1 MVLTM
6 RHALRIITL
15 GGILLISLVTSVWAS
30 GKWDSLNALK
40 NVYSSKV
47 DNGFIIRLEFEK
59 PVSDFRAPVFFDK
72 SIQVDFPLAF
82 IKPAKKS
89 FPAESFSTTKV
100 FAAQFDERTLRIR
113 FIKKDA
119 SIDLRGQFHLVRQ
132 GRFVIVRFDQ
142 SLPTVDSNSI
152 TFAKSKSLLIM
163 T

>member
-47 DNGFIIRLEFEK
+47 DDGFIIRLEFEK

-72 SIQVDFPLAF
+72 SIQVDLRPKYLPLNLMKEPCGF
-82 IKPAKKS
+82 GS
-89 FPAESFSTTKV
+89 
-100 FAAQFDERTLRIR
+100 
-113 FIKKDA
+113 
-119 SIDLRGQFHLVRQ
+119 
-132 GRFVIVRFDQ
+132 
-142 SLPTVDSNSI
+142 
-152 TFAKSKSLLIM
+152 
-163 T
+163 